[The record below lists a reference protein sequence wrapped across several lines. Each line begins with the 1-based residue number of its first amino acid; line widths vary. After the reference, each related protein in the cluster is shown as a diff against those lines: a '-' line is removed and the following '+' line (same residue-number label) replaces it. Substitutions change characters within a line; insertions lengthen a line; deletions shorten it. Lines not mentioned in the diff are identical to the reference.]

1 MLSVNDIKPKML
13 SSKKEAKS
21 KQADEEQPSP
31 EHQEVTNEAS
41 LNEVTQTKVSGAT
54 PTPKNNGI
62 RISFEG
68 EQGFIDLNGQA
79 ESGQIVIVL
88 DSSPGK
94 LTVPA
99 RDIAVIGYH
108 SIEHVH

>member
-1 MLSVNDIKPKML
+1 
-13 SSKKEAKS
+13 
-21 KQADEEQPSP
+21 
-31 EHQEVTNEAS
+31 
-41 LNEVTQTKVSGAT
+41 QTKVSGAT
-54 PTPKNNGI
+54 PTPQNNGI

-88 DSSPGK
+88 DASPGK

-99 RDIAVIGYH
+99 RDISVIGYH
-108 SIEHVH
+108 LIEHGH